1 MLSHTIRAIHRVV
14 RSSLVVVV
22 LLSVVACKK
31 SETPVEP
38 KQAAV
43 EVKAAPPKVAPT
55 EVALAG
61 AYHAVK
67 CGDVTAVWSGS
78 ADELKDL
85 AVDGKP
91 APKSYGVTGLTFR
104 FADGKEHAFTPSG
117 SLNFDDWSFDIFSP
131 DCSRVSL
138 LQDRFGPFTIIAT
151 KDLATFANALPVI
164 VEGSTASVHG
174 QWTWTGPES
183 FEFVASCCGGA
194 LVMGG
199 KAVAPIT
206 LEKRYEASSAPS
218 GIRRAANG
226 WEVVK

>member
-22 LLSVVACKK
+22 LMSVVACKK
-31 SETPVEP
+31 SEAPVEP
-38 KQAAV
+38 KPAAV
-43 EVKAAPPKVAPT
+43 EVKVAAAKATPT

-78 ADELKDL
+78 ADDL
-85 AVDGKP
+85 PTGDQR

-164 VEGSTASVHG
+164 VEGSTASVHA

-194 LVMGG
+194 RVMGG

>member
-1 MLSHTIRAIHRVV
+1 MLSQAIRANHRLV

-31 SETPVEP
+31 SEAPVEL
-38 KQAAV
+38 KAAPV
-43 EVKAAPPKVAPT
+43 EVKAAPSKATPT
-55 EVALAG
+55 EVTLAG
-61 AYHAVK
+61 SYHAVK

-78 ADELKDL
+78 ADDL
-85 AVDGKP
+85 PTGDQR
-91 APKSYGVTGLTFR
+91 APKSYGVSGLTFR

-151 KDLATFANALPVI
+151 KDLSTFANALPVT
-164 VEGSTASVHG
+164 VEGTTASVHG
-174 QWTWTGPES
+174 QWRWTGPES

-194 LVMGG
+194 RVMAG
-199 KAVAPIT
+199 KAVAPVT
-206 LEKRYEASSAPS
+206 LENIYEAASAPS
-218 GIRRAANG
+218 GLRRAANG

>member
-22 LLSVVACKK
+22 LMSVVACKK
-31 SETPVEP
+31 SEAPVEP
-38 KQAAV
+38 KPAAV
-43 EVKAAPPKVAPT
+43 EVKVAAAKATPT

-78 ADELKDL
+78 ADDL
-85 AVDGKP
+85 PTGDQR

-164 VEGSTASVHG
+164 VEGSTASVHA
-174 QWTWTGPES
+174 QWAWTGPES

-194 LVMGG
+194 RVMAG
-199 KAVAPIT
+199 KAVAPIA

>member
-1 MLSHTIRAIHRVV
+1 MKASV
-14 RSSLVVVV
+14 LVVG
-22 LLSVVACKK
+22 LLCAVGCKK
-31 SETPVEP
+31 SESPVEARP
-38 KQAAV
+38 TL
-43 EVKAAPPKVAPT
+43 VKPVGATPT
-55 EVALAG
+55 EVTLAG

-67 CGDVTAVWSGS
+67 CGDVTAVWSGN

-85 AVDGKP
+85 AIDGRP
-91 APKSYGVTGLTFR
+91 APKTYGVTGLAFR

-117 SLNFDDWSFDIFSP
+117 TLNFDDWSFDIFSP

-151 KDLATFANALPVI
+151 RDLATFANALPVI

-174 QWTWTGPES
+174 QWRWTGPES

-194 LVMGG
+194 RAMAG

-206 LEKRYEASSAPS
+206 LEKVYEASAAPS
-218 GIRRAANG
+218 GIRRSAAG

>member
-1 MLSHTIRAIHRVV
+1 MSSRV
-14 RSSLVVVV
+14 VVVV
-22 LLSVVACKK
+22 LLSLVACKK
-31 SETPVEP
+31 SESPVEP
-38 KQAAV
+38 KPAAV
-43 EVKAAPPKVAPT
+43 EVKAAPPKATPT
-55 EVALAG
+55 EVSLAG

-91 APKSYGVTGLTFR
+91 APKTYGVTGLTFR

-117 SLNFDDWSFDIFSP
+117 GLNFDDWSFDIFSP

-138 LQDRFGPFTIIAT
+138 LQDRFGPFTVIAT
-151 KDLATFANALPVI
+151 KDLSTFANALPVL
-164 VEGSTASVHG
+164 VEGTTASVHG
-174 QWTWTGPES
+174 QWRWTGPDA

-194 LVMGG
+194 RVMSG
-199 KAVAPIT
+199 KAVAPVT
-206 LEKRYEASSAPS
+206 LEKVFEASSAPS
-218 GIRRAANG
+218 GVRRAATG

>member
-1 MLSHTIRAIHRVV
+1 MLNHTIRANHRLV
-14 RSSLVVVV
+14 RSSLAVVV

-38 KQAAV
+38 KPAAV
-43 EVKAAPPKVAPT
+43 EVKAAPPKAAPT

-78 ADELKDL
+78 ADDL
-85 AVDGKP
+85 PTGDQR

-138 LQDRFGPFTIIAT
+138 LQDRFGPFTVIAT
-151 KDLATFANALPVI
+151 NDLATFANSLPVT
-164 VEGSTASVHG
+164 VDGTTASVHG
-174 QWTWTGPES
+174 QWRWTGPDS

-194 LVMGG
+194 RVMAG
-199 KAVAPIT
+199 KAVAPVT
-206 LEKRYEASSAPS
+206 LEKVYEASSAPS
-218 GIRRAANG
+218 GLRRAANG

>member
-1 MLSHTIRAIHRVV
+1 MRV
-14 RSSLVVVV
+14 LVV
-22 LLSVVACKK
+22 LLFVVACKK
-31 SETPVEP
+31 SEAPVEP
-38 KQAAV
+38 KPGLV
-43 EVKAAPPKVAPT
+43 EVKATPAKATPT

-78 ADELKDL
+78 ADDL
-85 AVDGKP
+85 PTGDQR

-164 VEGSTASVHG
+164 VEGSTASVHA

-194 LVMGG
+194 RVMAG
-199 KAVAPIT
+199 KAVAPIA

>member
-22 LLSVVACKK
+22 LMSVVACKK
-31 SETPVEP
+31 SEAPVEP
-38 KQAAV
+38 KPAAV
-43 EVKAAPPKVAPT
+43 EVKVAAAKATPT

-78 ADELKDL
+78 ADDL
-85 AVDGKP
+85 PTGDQR

-164 VEGSTASVHG
+164 VEGSTASVHA

-194 LVMGG
+194 RVMAG
-199 KAVAPIT
+199 KAVAPIA